1 MSGRHMRRPQHREF
15 SVKRSPER
23 RRPGRL
29 AASALFMKRMMH
41 HLGNNGIGFAM
52 EAVLSPIVMLLIF
65 TFLFG
70 GAIAGSVGEYVQF
83 LLPGILV
90 LTVVPMAVY
99 SGTTLCAD
107 IAKGLY
113 QRFRT
118 MPFWQPAAV
127 FGLVAADGVRY
138 VAALVVVLASGLAL
152 GFRPAGGVAG
162 AALAAVYVIFF
173 AYCVSWVFAWIGNK
187 VKRPE
192 TVSGSSMMILYPLLF
207 ASSVLVDTST
217 MPRWL
222 QTAVDANPISVAA
235 TLTRG
240 LLHGTATSVELAA
253 GIGVG
258 LLLIAVFIP
267 LTVHAYLRRQT
278 E

>member
-1 MSGRHMRRPQHREF
+1 MNGRHPRLMKGNE
-15 SVKRSPER
+15 VR

-29 AASALFMKRMMH
+29 VATTLFMKRSLH
-41 HLGNNGIGFAM
+41 HLGNNAFGFAF
-52 EAVLSPIVMLLIF
+52 EVVSPIIMLLIF

-70 GAIAGSVGEYVQF
+70 GAIAGSVKAYVQF
-83 LLPGILV
+83 LLPGILL
-90 LTVVPMAVY
+90 LTVVPMTVT
-99 SGTTLCAD
+99 SGATLCSD
-107 IAKGLY
+107 IAKGVY

-127 FGLVAADGVRY
+127 FGLLAADVVRY
-138 VAALVVVLASGLAL
+138 AAGLAAVLGAGLAL

-162 AALAAVYVIFF
+162 AVLAAAYIIFF
-173 AYCVSWVFAWIGNK
+173 AHCVSWVFAWIGNIA
-187 VKRPE
+187 KRPE

-217 MPRWL
+217 MPHWL

-240 LLHGTATSVELAA
+240 LFHGTATAGELVA
-253 GIGVG
+253 GIGAG
-258 LLLIAVFIP
+258 LLIAAVFVP
-267 LTVHAYLRRQT
+267 LTIYAYLRRQSGG
-278 E
+278 